1 MAEISFSEL
10 GRMSKRVIAQV
21 REVWRNPEQNRASML
36 NPSRENI
43 IFATSHDILYLPDVK
58 GVVHAL
64 AFIQRRRKPY
74 SSYWRLWVGMGRTQ
88 T

>member
-1 MAEISFSEL
+1 
-10 GRMSKRVIAQV
+10 
-21 REVWRNPEQNRASML
+21 ML
-36 NPSRENI
+36 NPGRENV
-43 IFATSHDILYLPDVK
+43 IFVTSHDILYLPDVK